1 MKQQREQIS
10 TQVQNHFE
18 NHNQKQLQEVDQI
31 LKADKQKK
39 LLEQEKA
46 HLLREKE
53 EIAKEYEKKLQLK
66 KEMVMERDR
75 TITS

>member
-1 MKQQREQIS
+1 
-10 TQVQNHFE
+10 
-18 NHNQKQLQEVDQI
+18 
-31 LKADKQKK
+31 
-39 LLEQEKA
+39 LEQEKA
-46 HLLREKE
+46 HLLREME